1 VAKVAEGRGITTMY
15 TGLLLGIILVIV
27 IVLQLGYT
35 SITRVYP
42 LLALSYK
49 VTAGKPL
56 LRR

>member
-1 VAKVAEGRGITTMY
+1 MKGEGGITSMY

-35 SITRVYP
+35 SIARVYP

>member
-1 VAKVAEGRGITTMY
+1 MKVKGEGGITSVY

-27 IVLQLGYT
+27 IVLQLGYS
-35 SITRVYP
+35 SIARVYP